1 MSSGY
6 PAAGIGA
13 CLLSGALAFAPVSGQ
28 GPPPPNVNQCK
39 SKWVLTALQQMDFGG
54 FAIEAGSGT
63 ISMNNLASLSTTG
76 LVSLS
81 TAIPVTTF
89 RANVDNT
96 RAASCATH
104 GFTLS
109 WNTAPAPLAGPGTS
123 IPLTNVRVTIPA
135 YGLTDVTLP
144 QTIAPNP
151 GNSLPFTITIYGDLS
166 VSAPQTSGL
175 YTSPAFIVDLTQA
188 GTATPVNGTASATAF
203 TPLSITE
210 TISMDFGTLAGG
222 PLAGSVILDTG
233 GGRSATGDVQ
243 LLAAGPGSAASFQ
256 VSGEPNQTYSL
267 SYGNG
272 TLANG
277 GGQTIG
283 VDSFTDN
290 SSGTIPASGSESFQ
304 VGATLSV
311 GSNQPSGNYST
322 ANGGG
327 LPYTITINYN

>member
-1 MSSGY
+1 MNASGLI
-6 PAAGIGA
+6 ARLGAG
-13 CLLSGALAFAPVSGQ
+13 LLSTLLVFAPVRGQ
-28 GPPPPNVNQCK
+28 GPPPNINQCK
-39 SKWVLTALQQMDFGG
+39 SKWVLAPLQQMDFGG

-63 ISMNNLASLSTTG
+63 ISMNNLAALSTTG

-81 TAIPVTTF
+81 SALPVTTF

-96 RAASCATH
+96 RAASCAIH

-144 QTIAPNP
+144 QTIAANP
-151 GNSLPFTITIYGDLS
+151 GNTIPFTMTIYGDLS
-166 VSAPQTSGL
+166 VSSPQTAGL
-175 YTSPAFIVDLTQA
+175 YTSPAFIVDLIQG
-188 GTATPVNGTASATAF
+188 GTATPVSGTASATAF
-203 TPLSITE
+203 APLSITE
-210 TISMDFGTLAGG
+210 TVSMDFGTLSGG
-222 PLAGSVILDTG
+222 PIAGSVILDTG

-256 VSGEPNQTYSL
+256 VSGEPNQAYSL
-267 SYGNG
+267 AFGNG

-277 GGQTIG
+277 SGQTIG
-283 VDSFTDN
+283 VGTFTDN
-290 SSGTIPASGSESFQ
+290 SLGTIPGSGTETFQ
-304 VGATLSV
+304 VGATLSI
-311 GSNQPSGNYST
+311 GSNQPAGNYST

-327 LPYTITINYN
+327 VPYTITINYN

>member
-1 MSSGY
+1 
-6 PAAGIGA
+6 
-13 CLLSGALAFAPVSGQ
+13 
-28 GPPPPNVNQCK
+28 
-39 SKWVLTALQQMDFGG
+39 MDFGG

-63 ISMNNLASLSTTG
+63 ISMNNLAALSTTG

-81 TAIPVTTF
+81 NSIPVTTF

-96 RAASCATH
+96 RAASCASF

-109 WNTAPAPLAGPGTS
+109 WNTAPSPLAGPGTS

-144 QTIAPNP
+144 QTIAANP
-151 GNSLPFTITIYGDLS
+151 GNTIPFTMTIYGDLS
-166 VSAPQTSGL
+166 VSSPQTSGL
-175 YTSPAFIVDLTQA
+175 YISPAFIVDLTQG

-222 PLAGSVILDTG
+222 PIAGSVILDTA

-243 LLAAGPGSAASFQ
+243 LLAAAPGSAAAFQ
-256 VSGEPNQTYSL
+256 VSGEPNQAYSL
-267 SYGNG
+267 AFGNG
-272 TLANG
+272 TLAIG
-277 GGQTIG
+277 SGQTIG
-283 VDSFTDN
+283 VSAFTDN
-290 SSGTIPASGSESFQ
+290 SLGTIPGSGTETFQ
-304 VGATLSV
+304 VGATLSI
-311 GSNQPSGNYST
+311 GSNQPAGNYST

-327 LPYTITINYN
+327 VPYTITINYN

>member
-1 MSSGY
+1 MNATGPI
-6 PAAGIGA
+6 PALGA
-13 CLLSGALAFAPVSGQ
+13 VLLPVALAFAPVQGQ
-28 GPPPPNVNQCK
+28 GPPPNINQCK

-63 ISMNNLASLSTTG
+63 LSMNSSAALSTTG

-81 TAIPVTTF
+81 SALPVTTF
-89 RANVDNT
+89 RANVDNS

-109 WNTAPAPLAGPGTS
+109 WNTVPAPLAGPGTS

-135 YGLTDVTLP
+135 YGLSDVTLP
-144 QTIAPNP
+144 QTIAANP
-151 GNSLPFTITIYGDLS
+151 GNTIPFTMTIYGDLS
-166 VSAPQTSGL
+166 VTSPQTAGL
-175 YTSPAFIVDLTQA
+175 YTSPPFIVDLIQA

-210 TISMDFGTLAGG
+210 TVSMDFGTLSGG

-243 LLAAGPGSAASFQ
+243 LLAAGPGTAATFQ
-256 VSGEPNQTYSL
+256 ISGEPSQAYSL
-267 SYGNG
+267 AFGNG

-277 GGQTIG
+277 SGQTIG
-283 VDSFTDN
+283 ISAFTDN
-290 SSGTIPASGSESFQ
+290 SLGTLPGSGTETFQ
-304 VGATLSV
+304 VGATLAI
-311 GSNQPSGNYST
+311 GANQPAGNYST

-327 LPYTITINYN
+327 VPYTITINYN